1 MDQETRIDESAIKEN
16 LKKTRE
22 ERGITQAEIAESLK
36 ISVTAYQKIERG
48 NTRILNKN
56 FSKCAETLG
65 VSIPELVMGFKPIRD
80 AENRIA
86 DMEESYGIKMRV
98 QERGYIQE
106 IQQRDREIERLNGII
121 KDKDDTINTQK
132 LLISQLMSRLKD

>member
-36 ISVTAYQKIERG
+36 ISVTAYQKIEKG
-48 NTRILNKN
+48 KTRILNKN

-65 VSIPELVMGFKPIRD
+65 VSSPELVMGFKPIRD

-132 LLISQLMSRLKD
+132 LLISQLMRRFKD

>member
-36 ISVTAYQKIERG
+36 ISVTAYQKIEKG
-48 NTRILNKN
+48 KTRILNKN

-86 DMEESYGIKMRV
+86 DMEESYGMKMRV
-98 QERGYIQE
+98 QEMGFIQE

-132 LLISQLMSRLKD
+132 LLINQLMSRFKD

>member
-1 MDQETRIDESAIKEN
+1 M
-16 LKKTRE
+16 
-22 ERGITQAEIAESLK
+22 
-36 ISVTAYQKIERG
+36 
-48 NTRILNKN
+48 
-56 FSKCAETLG
+56 
-65 VSIPELVMGFKPIRD
+65 SIPELVMGFKPIRD

-132 LLISQLMSRLKD
+132 LLISQLMSRFKD

>member
-1 MDQETRIDESAIKEN
+1 MDQETRIDENAIKEN

-48 NTRILNKN
+48 KTRILNKN

-80 AENRIA
+80 AEDRIA
-86 DMEESYGIKMRV
+86 DMKESYGMKMRV

-132 LLISQLMSRLKD
+132 LLISQLMSKFKD

>member
-36 ISVTAYQKIERG
+36 ISVTAYQKIEKG
-48 NTRILNKN
+48 KTRILNKN

-86 DMEESYGIKMRV
+86 DMEESYGMKMRI

-132 LLISQLMSRLKD
+132 LLISQLMSRFKD